1 MSAFP
6 AQCIALVARLLPL
19 ENEKEAA
26 MDSKPFVFIH
36 TGDIKLAQRL
46 VRLLHE
52 HGPDLRPWRNCL
64 LQPTAL
70 FEMCGLAFS

>member
-1 MSAFP
+1 
-6 AQCIALVARLLPL
+6 
-19 ENEKEAA
+19 

-52 HGPDLRPWRNCL
+52 HGINGFLGNG
-64 LQPTAL
+64 QGGA
-70 FEMCGLAFS
+70 EAGAGMACGHSDPRSAIMPN

>member
-1 MSAFP
+1 
-6 AQCIALVARLLPL
+6 
-19 ENEKEAA
+19 

-52 HGPDLRPWRNCL
+52 HRPDLRPWRNCL